1 MDAAAVF
8 RHGLGN
14 MNMMARNPPYHHH
27 PPPPLPPQ
35 NYHQALRR
43 PPPSRGDDNESD
55 GPSNR
60 IAHTLTACCRCRQRK
75 TRCDPTLPRCL
86 PCERAGSICEY
97 FDTSKGKKI
106 NRNYVIKLQEKVRAL
121 EAELRQYTDEDVEF
135 SHIDE
140 DMVRPGGL
148 VKLGD
153 TDETPRYLG
162 PSSGIAMTRLLVQGA
177 KLFTDSKRISELIP
191 EVRARRMTRMQS
203 IVMTRDRK
211 KSYPMISAH
220 PANTLPTRPIAN
232 KLVDVFC
239 QRSQVFWPTLHEK
252 QFLDD
257 LEAVF
262 AGDQDPYKNLIVRMV
277 FAISLQKLDPQY
289 AGLADSYYLAAM
301 EHFEAVV
308 RPKDLKSLQA
318 LALIGQYSLLTPTRT
333 AVYYMVGLATRICQA
348 EGLTDE
354 KTISQGYSLDPLTLD
369 MRRRLAYIIT
379 SMEAGLAHS
388 MGRPNGFSKADDR
401 MDVQPF
407 ATVDDEY
414 ITAEGVLQ
422 GPTSENKL
430 VALHFF
436 KMRMEQAEIRRVL
449 YEKKRDEPKDE
460 SHPWFAKMERE
471 IQNWIDSSPQSP
483 SWCRPWFTGRYHQM
497 RIFLYR
503 PSPQVPR
510 PSARAA
516 SICFEGAAYIIN
528 LSKQQME
535 KAAVDITWVFLLNL
549 YMSLNTLLWTI
560 SYPEIRQAH
569 SREEVEDLGDQ
580 TLDILEQCT
589 ERWPGTAQA
598 VQLYS
603 IFAKA
608 CLQSYEARDTPILQ
622 PSSTFTTPPSL
633 FDSNSPQGSEN
644 SASTAPTAAPTF
656 KVNQPHNPPQ
666 FGFVFDATPESMN
679 TYQWDNS
686 FPPPQP
692 TFRSNSIWGN
702 PSADAMGRRFSAYP
716 PESPC
721 DGLDDATPP
730 ATTTPGY
737 NSSSPPSTIGNA
749 LPTPPE
755 SLGPASHQIGTPSNS
770 SSTVSPPAMGTPAMG
785 TPAMSHSSP
794 LILQQGTPTMM
805 GHSTNMSPPPLPH
818 HGQHSRGSAFGV
830 PPTSNQAPPQRPLPT
845 YNPVNDWFNPPPP
858 FINPDAFSSMSNSF
872 FGDSL
877 QVNGFNGQNPGL
889 GLDQFGGGQPFNWSQ
904 ERQGSLSQ
912 EQQMELM
919 NVLENEGMSDIDALL
934 NMGMSGTAGPAG
946 GWPQA

>member
-8 RHGLGN
+8 RHGLSN

-27 PPPPLPPQ
+27 QPPPPPPRLH
-35 NYHQALRR
+35 YQALRA
-43 PPPSRGDDNESD
+43 PPSSRGDDNEND

-86 PCERAGSICEY
+86 PCERAGSVCEY
-97 FDTSKGKKI
+97 FDTTKGKKI

-121 EAELRQYTDEDVEF
+121 EAELRQYTDDDSEF
-135 SHIDE
+135 AHIEE

-148 VKLGD
+148 VRLND

-203 IVMTRDRK
+203 IVMTRERK

-220 PANTLPTRPIAN
+220 PAATLPNRATAD
-232 KLVDVFC
+232 KLVEVFR

-252 QFLDD
+252 RFLED

-262 AGDQDPYKNLIVRMV
+262 EGDQDPYKNLIVRMV
-277 FAISLQKLDPQY
+277 FAISLQKLEPQY
-289 AGLADSYYLAAM
+289 AGLADSFYLAAM

-308 RPKDLKSLQA
+308 QPKDLKSLQS
-318 LALIGQYSLLTPTRT
+318 LALIGQYSLLTPART
-333 AVYYMVGLATRICQA
+333 AVYYMMGLATRICQA

-354 KTISQGYSLDPLTLD
+354 KTISAGYTLDPLTLD
-369 MRRRLAYIIT
+369 LRRRLAYIVT

-388 MGRPNGFSKADDR
+388 MGRPNGFSKVDDR
-401 MDVQPF
+401 MDVEPF
-407 ATVDDEY
+407 ALVDDEY
-414 ITAEGVLQ
+414 ITADGILQ
-422 GPTSENKL
+422 GPSCEKKL

-460 SHPWFAKMERE
+460 NHPWFSKMESD
-471 IQNWIDSSPQSP
+471 IQNWIDSSPQNP
-483 SWCRPWFTGRYHQM
+483 AWCRPWFTGRYHQM

-516 SICFEGAAYIIN
+516 SICFEGASYIIN

-549 YMSLNTLLWTI
+549 YMSLNTLLWTV

-569 SREEVEDLGDQ
+569 PREDVEELSDQ

-622 PSSTFTTPPSL
+622 SSSTFPTPPSL
-633 FDSNSPQGSEN
+633 FDGNSPQGSDH
-644 SASTAPTAAPTF
+644 SASTAPTAGGPTF
-656 KVNQPHNPPQ
+656 KVNPPHNPPQ

-702 PSADAMGRRFSAYP
+702 PSTDSMGRRFSAYP
-716 PESPC
+716 PESP
-721 DGLDDATPP
+721 LDDATPP

-737 NSSSPPSTIGNA
+737 TSSSPPSTIGNT

-755 SLGPASHQIGTPSNS
+755 SLSATNQQVGTPSGS
-770 SSTVSPPAMGTPAMG
+770 SSTISPPAMGTPAMG
-785 TPAMSHSSP
+785 TPAMSQSSP
-794 LILQQGTPTMM
+794 LILQQGTPTMVS
-805 GHSTNMSPPPLPH
+805 HSSNMSPPPPPNSGH
-818 HGQHSRGSAFGV
+818 HPRGQPFGV
-830 PPTSNQAPPQRPLPT
+830 PHTPHQTPQQRPLPT

-877 QVNGFNGQNPGL
+877 QMNGFNAQNAGL
-889 GLDQFGGGQPFNWSQ
+889 GLDQFGAQPFNWSQ

-912 EQQMELM
+912 QQQMELM

-934 NMGMSGTAGPAG
+934 NMGMNGTAGPAG
-946 GWPQA
+946 GWAQA

>member
-1 MDAAAVF
+1 
-8 RHGLGN
+8 
-14 MNMMARNPPYHHH
+14 MMPRNPPYHHH
-27 PPPPLPPQ
+27 PPPNPPPQ
-35 NYHQALRR
+35 LYPGGAR
-43 PPPSRGDDNESD
+43 PPTASREDPENDAS
-55 GPSNR
+55 SNR

-86 PCERAGSICEY
+86 PCERAGSVCEY
-97 FDTSKGKKI
+97 FDTTKGKKI

-121 EAELRQYTDEDVEF
+121 EAELRQYTDDDSEF
-135 SHIDE
+135 SHVDE
-140 DMVRPGGL
+140 DIVRPGGL
-148 VKLGD
+148 VRLND

-211 KSYPMISAH
+211 KSYPLISAH
-220 PANTLPTRPIAN
+220 PAQALPNRPVAN

-252 QFLDD
+252 QFLED
-257 LEAVF
+257 LEAVY

-301 EHFEAVV
+301 EHFEQVV
-308 RPKDLKSLQA
+308 RPKDLKSLQS
-318 LALIGQYSLLTPTRT
+318 LAMIGQYSLLTPTRT

-354 KTISQGYSLDPLTLD
+354 KTISAGYSLDPLTLD
-369 MRRRLAYIIT
+369 LRRRLAYIIT

-388 MGRPNGFSKADDR
+388 MGRPNGFSKVDDQ
-401 MDVQPF
+401 MDVEPF

-414 ITAEGVLQ
+414 ITADGIDQ
-422 GPTSENKL
+422 GPPSEKKL

-449 YEKKRDEPKDE
+449 YEKKRDEPRDE
-460 SHPWFAKMERE
+460 NHPWFAKMERD
-471 IQNWIDSSPQSP
+471 IQHWIDSSPQSP
-483 SWCRPWFTGRYHQM
+483 AWCRPWFTGRYHQM

-510 PSARAA
+510 PSPRAA
-516 SICFEGAAYIIN
+516 AICFEGASYIIN

-549 YMSLNTLLWTI
+549 YMSLNTLLWTV
-560 SYPEIRQAH
+560 SYPEVRQAH
-569 SREEVEDLGDQ
+569 PREEVEELGDQ

-603 IFAKA
+603 IFVKA
-608 CLQSYEARDTPILQ
+608 CLQSYEARDTPQLQ

-633 FDSNSPQGSEN
+633 FDGTSPQGSEI
-644 SASTAPTAAPTF
+644 SASTAPGGGPSF
-656 KVNQPHNPPQ
+656 KVNPPHNPPQ
-666 FGFVFDATPESMN
+666 FNFVFDATPESMN
-679 TYQWDNS
+679 TYQWDPN
-686 FPPPQP
+686 FPPHP

-702 PSADAMGRRFSAYP
+702 SSGEHTGRRFSNCP
-716 PESPC
+716 PDSPLE
-721 DGLDDATPP
+721 DSTPP
-730 ATTTPGY
+730 ATSTPAY
-737 NSSSPPSTIGNA
+737 TSSSSPPSTMHN
-749 LPTPPE
+749 
-755 SLGPASHQIGTPSNS
+755 
-770 SSTVSPPAMGTPAMG
+770 AMGTPPDSMGPHVGTPSSSTISPPPMG
-785 TPAMSHSSP
+785 TPATMPHSSP
-794 LILQQGTPTMM
+794 LGLQHGTPNMAQ
-805 GHSTNMSPPPLPH
+805 HSTNMSPPPPPVP
-818 HGQHSRGSAFGV
+818 GQGPRARNFAP
-830 PPTSNQAPPQRPLPT
+830 PPTSNPGGPQRPLPN
-845 YNPVNDWFNPPPP
+845 YNVGTDWFNPPPP
-858 FINPDAFSSMSNSF
+858 FINPETFSSMGNNF

-877 QVNGFNGQNPGL
+877 QVNGLHPHSSGM
-889 GLDQFGGGQPFNWSQ
+889 GLDHFGGHSFNWSQ

-912 EQQMELM
+912 QQQIELM
-919 NVLENEGMSDIDALL
+919 NALENEGMSDIDALL
-934 NMGMSGTAGPAG
+934 MGMNGHPNAGNSNWA
-946 GWPQA
+946 QA

>member
-1 MDAAAVF
+1 MN
-8 RHGLGN
+8 N

-27 PPPPLPPQ
+27 PPPPPPPHA
-35 NYHQALRR
+35 YHHQQIRG
-43 PPPSRGDDNESD
+43 PPPSRGDDHDGD

-86 PCERAGSICEY
+86 PCERAGSVCEY
-97 FDTSKGKKI
+97 FDTTKGKKI

-121 EAELRQYTDEDVEF
+121 EAELRQYTDEDDEF

-148 VKLGD
+148 VKLND

-211 KSYPMISAH
+211 KSYPMVSAH
-220 PANTLPTRPIAN
+220 PAAALPTRPVAN

-252 QFLDD
+252 QFLED

-308 RPKDLKSLQA
+308 CPKDLKSLQS

-333 AVYYMVGLATRICQA
+333 AVYYMVGLAARICQA

-354 KTISQGYSLDPLTLD
+354 KTIAQGGLLDPLTLD
-369 MRRRLAYIIT
+369 MRRRLAYVVT

-388 MGRPNGFSKADDR
+388 MGRPNGFSKVDDR
-401 MDVQPF
+401 MDVEPF

-414 ITAEGVLQ
+414 ITSEGLLQ
-422 GPTSENKL
+422 GPPSENKL

-449 YEKKRDEPKDE
+449 YEKKREEPRDEN
-460 SHPWFAKMERE
+460 HPWFAKMERE
-471 IQNWIDSSPQSP
+471 IQGWIDSSPQNP
-483 SWCRPWFTGRYHQM
+483 AWCRPWFTGRYHQM

-516 SICFEGAAYIIN
+516 SICFEGASYIIN

-569 SREEVEDLGDQ
+569 TREEVEELSDQ

-608 CLQSYEARDTPILQ
+608 CLQSYEARDTPVLQ
-622 PSSTFTTPPSL
+622 SSSTFTTPPSM
-633 FDSNSPQGSEN
+633 FDGDSPQGSEN
-644 SASTAPTAAPTF
+644 SASTAPSAAPTF
-656 KVNQPHNPPQ
+656 KVNPPHNPPQ

-679 TYQWDNS
+679 TFQWDNS

-702 PSADAMGRRFSAYP
+702 PTADSMGRRFSAYP
-716 PESPC
+716 PDSPMP
-721 DGLDDATPP
+721 DDATPP

-737 NSSSPPSTIGNA
+737 TSSSPPSTIGNA

-755 SLGPASHQIGTPSNS
+755 SFGPMSQPIGTPTNS
-770 SSTVSPPAMGTPAMG
+770 SSTISPPPMSTPGPMGTPGPMSTPGGMGTPAM
-785 TPAMSHSSP
+785 HSSP
-794 LILQQGTPTMM
+794 LILQQGTPNMVQ
-805 GHSTNMSPPPLPH
+805 HSTNMSPPPPPH
-818 HGQHSRGSAFGV
+818 PGQRGPAFGM
-830 PPTSNQAPPQRPLPT
+830 PPTSAPPQRPLPS

-877 QVNGFNGQNPGL
+877 QVNGFNHQNPGL
-889 GLDQFGGGQPFNWSQ
+889 GLDHLGGGQPFNWSQ

-912 EQQMELM
+912 QQQMELM

-934 NMGMSGTAGPAG
+934 NMGMNGTAGPAAN
-946 GWPQA
+946 WPQA

>member
-8 RHGLGN
+8 RNGLGN
-14 MNMMARNPPYHHH
+14 MNMIPRNPPYH
-27 PPPPLPPQ
+27 PPPPPHQQGHPAAARLPP
-35 NYHQALRR
+35 A
-43 PPPSRGDDNESD
+43 SREDPEGD

-97 FDTSKGKKI
+97 FDTTKGKKI
-106 NRNYVIKLQEKVRAL
+106 NRNYVIKLQEKVRQL
-121 EAELRQYTDEDVEF
+121 EAELRQYTDDDSEY

-140 DMVRPGGL
+140 DIVRPGGL
-148 VKLGD
+148 VRLND

-220 PANTLPTRPIAN
+220 PAQTLPTRPVAN

-252 QFLDD
+252 QFMED

-301 EHFEAVV
+301 EHFEKVV
-308 RPKDLKSLQA
+308 RPKDLKSLQS

-348 EGLTDE
+348 EGFTDE
-354 KTISQGYSLDPLTLD
+354 KTISAGYSIDPLTLD
-369 MRRRLAYIIT
+369 MRRRLAYIVT

-388 MGRPNGFSKADDR
+388 MGRPNGFSKVDDR
-401 MDVQPF
+401 MDVEPF
-407 ATVDDEY
+407 ATVNDEY
-414 ITAEGVLQ
+414 ITSDGILP
-422 GPTSENKL
+422 GPASESKL

-460 SHPWFAKMERE
+460 SHPWFAKMESD
-471 IQNWIDSSPQSP
+471 IQNWIDSSPQNP

-503 PSPQVPR
+503 PSPQVPK
-510 PSARAA
+510 PSPRAA
-516 SICFEGAAYIIN
+516 TICFEGASYIIN

-569 SREEVEDLGDQ
+569 PREEVEELSDQ

-608 CLQSYEARDTPILQ
+608 CMQSYEARDTPIPQ
-622 PSSTFTTPPSL
+622 PSSTFTTPPSM
-633 FDSNSPQGSEN
+633 FDGNSPQGSEV
-644 SASTAPTAAPTF
+644 SASTAPTAGPSF
-656 KVNQPHNPPQ
+656 KVNPPHSSPHNPPQ

-679 TYQWDNS
+679 TYQWDPN
-686 FPPPQP
+686 FPTQP

-702 PSADAMGRRFSAYP
+702 PSTDSMGRRFSAYP
-716 PESPC
+716 PESP
-721 DGLDDATPP
+721 LDDSTPP

-737 NSSSPPSTIGNA
+737 TSASSPPSTINNA
-749 LPTPPE
+749 IPSPPDSYGPTSQPV
-755 SLGPASHQIGTPSNS
+755 GTPAS
-770 SSTVSPPAMGTPAMG
+770 STISPPPMGTPAIG
-785 TPAMSHSSP
+785 TPAMSSSSP
-794 LILQQGTPTMM
+794 LVLQHGTPNTIT
-805 GHSTNMSPPPLPH
+805 HSTNMSPPPLPP
-818 HGQHSRGSAFGV
+818 GSAQSQPLSRGTPFAA
-830 PPTSNQAPPQRPLPT
+830 PPTSNPAAPQRPLPT
-845 YNPVNDWFNPPPP
+845 YNPVTDWFNPPPP

-877 QVNGFNGQNPGL
+877 QMGGLANSQNAGL
-889 GLDQFGGGQPFNWSQ
+889 GLEQFGGQPFNWSQ

-912 EQQMELM
+912 QQQAELL
-919 NVLENEGMSDIDALL
+919 NVLESEGMSDIDALL
-934 NMGMSGTAGPAG
+934 NMGMSSTPAPSG
-946 GWPQA
+946 GWAQA

>member
-1 MDAAAVF
+1 MN
-8 RHGLGN
+8 N

-27 PPPPLPPQ
+27 PPPPPPPHA
-35 NYHQALRR
+35 YHHQQIRG
-43 PPPSRGDDNESD
+43 PPPSRGDDHDGD

-60 IAHTLTACCRCRQRK
+60 IAHTLTACCRCRQ
-75 TRCDPTLPRCL
+75 
-86 PCERAGSICEY
+86 
-97 FDTSKGKKI
+97 GKKI

-121 EAELRQYTDEDVEF
+121 EAELRQYTDEDDEF

-148 VKLGD
+148 VKLND

-211 KSYPMISAH
+211 KSYPMVSAH
-220 PANTLPTRPIAN
+220 PAAALPTRPVAN

-252 QFLDD
+252 QFLED

-308 RPKDLKSLQA
+308 CPKDLKSLQS

-333 AVYYMVGLATRICQA
+333 AVYYMVGLAARICQA

-354 KTISQGYSLDPLTLD
+354 KTIAQGGLLDPLTLD
-369 MRRRLAYIIT
+369 MRRRLAYIVT

-388 MGRPNGFSKADDR
+388 MGRPNGFSKVDDR
-401 MDVQPF
+401 MDVEPF

-414 ITAEGVLQ
+414 ITSEGLLQ
-422 GPTSENKL
+422 GPPSENKL

-449 YEKKRDEPKDE
+449 YEKKREEPRDEN
-460 SHPWFAKMERE
+460 HPWFAKMERE
-471 IQNWIDSSPQSP
+471 IQGWIDSSPQNP
-483 SWCRPWFTGRYHQM
+483 AWCRPWFTGRYHQM

-516 SICFEGAAYIIN
+516 SICFEGASYIIN

-569 SREEVEDLGDQ
+569 TREEVEELSDQ

-608 CLQSYEARDTPILQ
+608 CLQSYEARDTPVLQ
-622 PSSTFTTPPSL
+622 SSSTFTTPPSM
-633 FDSNSPQGSEN
+633 FDGDSPQGSEN
-644 SASTAPTAAPTF
+644 SASTAPSAAPTF
-656 KVNQPHNPPQ
+656 KVNPPHNPPQ

-679 TYQWDNS
+679 T
-686 FPPPQP
+686 FH
-692 TFRSNSIWGN
+692 
-702 PSADAMGRRFSAYP
+702 
-716 PESPC
+716 
-721 DGLDDATPP
+721 
-730 ATTTPGY
+730 
-737 NSSSPPSTIGNA
+737 TIGNA

-755 SLGPASHQIGTPSNS
+755 SFGPMSQPIGTPTNS
-770 SSTVSPPAMGTPAMG
+770 SSTISPPPMSTPGPMGTPGPMSTPGGMGTPAM
-785 TPAMSHSSP
+785 HSSP
-794 LILQQGTPTMM
+794 LILQQGTPNMVQ
-805 GHSTNMSPPPLPH
+805 HSTNMSPPPPPH
-818 HGQHSRGSAFGV
+818 PGQRGPAFGM
-830 PPTSNQAPPQRPLPT
+830 PPTSAPPQRPLPS

-877 QVNGFNGQNPGL
+877 QVNGFNHQNPGL
-889 GLDQFGGGQPFNWSQ
+889 GLDHLGGGQPFNWSQ

-912 EQQMELM
+912 QQQMELM

-934 NMGMSGTAGPAG
+934 NMGMNGTAGPAAN
-946 GWPQA
+946 WPQA

>member
-8 RHGLGN
+8 RHGLGS

-27 PPPPLPPQ
+27 PPPPPQ
-35 NYHQALRR
+35 PQLHHQVQALRA
-43 PPPSRGDDNESD
+43 PPSSRGDDESD

-86 PCERAGSICEY
+86 PCERAGSVCEY
-97 FDTSKGKKI
+97 FDTTKGKKI

-121 EAELRQYTDEDVEF
+121 EADLRQYTDDDHEF

-140 DMVRPGGL
+140 DMVRPGGMVRL
-148 VKLGD
+148 ND

-211 KSYPMISAH
+211 KSYPMMSAH
-220 PANTLPTRPIAN
+220 PATALPARNVAN
-232 KLVDVFC
+232 RLVDVFC
-239 QRSQVFWPTLHEK
+239 QRSQIFWPTVHEK
-252 QFLDD
+252 QFLED

-301 EHFEAVV
+301 EHFEEVV
-308 RPKDLKSLQA
+308 RPKDLKSLQS

-348 EGLTDE
+348 EGLIDE
-354 KTISQGYSLDPLTLD
+354 KTISAGYSMDPLTLD

-388 MGRPNGFSKADDR
+388 MGRPNGFSKVDDR
-401 MDVQPF
+401 MDVEPF

-414 ITAEGVLQ
+414 ITADGILQ
-422 GPTSENKL
+422 GPPSDTKL

-449 YEKKRDEPKDE
+449 YEKKREEPKDE

-471 IQNWIDSSPQSP
+471 IQNWIDSSPQNP
-483 SWCRPWFTGRYHQM
+483 AWCRPWFTGRYHQM

-516 SICFEGAAYIIN
+516 TICFEGASYIIN

-549 YMSLNTLLWTI
+549 YMSLNTLLWTV

-569 SREEVEDLGDQ
+569 PREEVEELSDQ

-608 CLQSYEARDTPILQ
+608 CLQSYEARDTPIIQ
-622 PSSTFTTPPSL
+622 SSSTFATPPSM
-633 FDSNSPQGSEN
+633 FDGNSPQGSDN
-644 SASTAPTAAPTF
+644 SPSTRQPNGPSF
-656 KVNQPHNPPQ
+656 KVNSPHNPPQ

-679 TYQWDNS
+679 TFQWDNS

-702 PSADAMGRRFSAYP
+702 PSTDSMGRRFSAYP
-716 PESPC
+716 PESP
-721 DGLDDATPP
+721 LDDATPP
-730 ATTTPGY
+730 ATSTPGY
-737 NSSSPPSTIGNA
+737 ASSSPPGGLGNA

-755 SLGPASHQIGTPSNS
+755 SLGPTSQPVGTPTSA
-770 SSTVSPPAMGTPAMG
+770 TTISPPPMGTPAI
-785 TPAMSHSSP
+785 SHSSP
-794 LILQQGTPTMM
+794 HGLQQGTPTLIA
-805 GHSTNMSPPPLPH
+805 HSSNMSPPPPPNPAH
-818 HGQHSRGSAFGV
+818 QQHAARG
-830 PPTSNQAPPQRPLPT
+830 PPFAVTSNPAPQQRPLPN
-845 YNPVNDWFNPPPP
+845 YNPTNDWFNQPPP
-858 FINPDAFSSMSNSF
+858 FINPDAFSSLSNSF

-877 QVNGFNGQNPGL
+877 QVNGFNTQNPGL
-889 GLDQFGGGQPFNWSQ
+889 GLDQFGGPFNWSQ

-912 EQQMELM
+912 QQQMELM
-919 NVLENEGMSDIDALL
+919 SALENEGMSDIDALL
-934 NMGMSGTAGPAG
+934 NMGMNGTGGPAA

>member
-14 MNMMARNPPYHHH
+14 NMIPRNPPYHHH
-27 PPPPLPPQ
+27 PPPNAPPQ
-35 NYHQALRR
+35 FYPGPPRA
-43 PPPSRGDDNESD
+43 PPPSSREDPESD
-55 GPSNR
+55 GSSNR

-86 PCERAGSICEY
+86 PCERAGSVCEY
-97 FDTSKGKKI
+97 FDTTKGKKI
-106 NRNYVIKLQEKVRAL
+106 NRNYVIKLQEKVRQL
-121 EAELRQYTDEDVEF
+121 EAELRQYTDDDSEF

-148 VKLGD
+148 VRLND

-191 EVRARRMTRMQS
+191 QVRARRMTRMQS

-220 PANTLPTRPIAN
+220 PAQTLPTRPIAN

-252 QFLDD
+252 LFLED
-257 LEAVF
+257 LEAVY

-301 EHFEAVV
+301 ENFEQVA
-308 RPKDLKSLQA
+308 RPKDLKSLQS

-354 KTISQGYSLDPLTLD
+354 NTISAGYSMDPLTLD

-388 MGRPNGFSKADDR
+388 MGRPNGFSKVDDR
-401 MDVQPF
+401 MDVEPF

-414 ITAEGVLQ
+414 IKADGIGQ
-422 GPTSENKL
+422 GPPSEKKL

-449 YEKKRDEPKDE
+449 YEKKRDEPRDE
-460 SHPWFAKMERE
+460 SHPWFAKMERD
-471 IQNWIDSSPQSP
+471 IQNWIDSSPQNP
-483 SWCRPWFTGRYHQM
+483 AWCRPWFTGRYHQM

-503 PSPQVPR
+503 PSPQVPK
-510 PSARAA
+510 PSPRAA
-516 SICFEGAAYIIN
+516 TICFEGASYIIN

-549 YMSLNTLLWTI
+549 YMSLNTLLWTV

-569 SREEVEDLGDQ
+569 PREEVEELSDQ

-633 FDSNSPQGSEN
+633 FDGNSPQGSEI
-644 SASTAPTAAPTF
+644 SASTAPGGGPTF
-656 KVNQPHNPPQ
+656 KVNPPQ

-679 TYQWDNS
+679 TYQWDPN
-686 FPPPQP
+686 FPPQP

-702 PSADAMGRRFSAYP
+702 PSNDSMGRRFSAYP
-716 PESPC
+716 PDSP
-721 DGLDDATPP
+721 LDDSTPP

-737 NSSSPPSTIGNA
+737 ASSSSPPSTINNA

-755 SLGPASHQIGTPSNS
+755 SLGPASHSI
-770 SSTVSPPAMGTPAMG
+770 VGTPASSTISPPPMG

-794 LILQQGTPTMM
+794 LVLQHGTPTMVA
-805 GHSTNMSPPPLPH
+805 HSTNMSPPPPPGP
-818 HGQHSRGSAFGV
+818 GQQQQQPPGRGPTFAV
-830 PPTSNQAPPQRPLPT
+830 PQISNAGGPQRPLPN
-845 YNPVNDWFNPPPP
+845 YNPVTDWFNPPPP
-858 FINPDAFSSMSNSF
+858 FINPDVFSSLSNSF
-872 FGDSL
+872 FGDAL
-877 QVNGFNGQNPGL
+877 QVNGYANAQNAGL

-912 EQQMELM
+912 QQQIELM

-934 NMGMSGTAGPAG
+934 NMGTSVAG
-946 GWPQA
+946 GPGGNWPRT

>member
-1 MDAAAVF
+1 MDASAVF

-14 MNMMARNPPYHHH
+14 MMPRNLPYHHH
-27 PPPPLPPQ
+27 LSPNPPPQLYPGGG
-35 NYHQALRR
+35 R
-43 PPPSRGDDNESD
+43 PPTAGREDPESD
-55 GPSNR
+55 ATSNR

-86 PCERAGSICEY
+86 PCERAGSVCEY
-97 FDTSKGKKI
+97 FDTTKGKKI

-121 EAELRQYTDEDVEF
+121 EAELRQYTDDDSDFAHV
-135 SHIDE
+135 DE
-140 DMVRPGGL
+140 DIVRPGGMVRL
-148 VKLGD
+148 ND

-177 KLFTDSKRISELIP
+177 KFFTDSKRISELIP

-211 KSYPMISAH
+211 KSYPLISAH
-220 PANTLPTRPIAN
+220 PAQALPNRPVAD

-252 QFLDD
+252 QFLED
-257 LEAVF
+257 LEAVY

-301 EHFEAVV
+301 EHFEQVV
-308 RPKDLKSLQA
+308 RPKDLKSLQS
-318 LALIGQYSLLTPTRT
+318 LAMIGQYSLLTPTRT
-333 AVYYMVGLATRICQA
+333 AVYYMVGLATRVCQA

-354 KTISQGYSLDPLTLD
+354 KTISAGYSIDPLTLD

-388 MGRPNGFSKADDR
+388 MGRPNGFSKVDDR
-401 MDVQPF
+401 MDVEPF

-414 ITAEGVLQ
+414 ITADGIGQ
-422 GPTSENKL
+422 GPPSEKKL

-449 YEKKRDEPKDE
+449 YEKKRDEPRDE
-460 SHPWFAKMERE
+460 NHPWFAKMERD
-471 IQNWIDSSPQSP
+471 IQNWIDSSPQNP
-483 SWCRPWFTGRYHQM
+483 AWCRPWFTGRYHQM

-510 PSARAA
+510 PSPRAA
-516 SICFEGAAYIIN
+516 GICFEGAAYIIN

-549 YMSLNTLLWTI
+549 YMSLNTLLWTV

-569 SREEVEDLGDQ
+569 PREEVEELGDQ

-603 IFAKA
+603 IFVKA
-608 CLQSYEARDTPILQ
+608 CLQSYEARDTPQ
-622 PSSTFTTPPSL
+622 MQTSSTFTTPPSL
-633 FDSNSPQGSEN
+633 FDGNSPQGSEG
-644 SASTAPTAAPTF
+644 SASTAPGGGPSF

-666 FGFVFDATPESMN
+666 FNFVFDATPESMN
-679 TYQWDNS
+679 TYQWDPN
-686 FPPPQP
+686 FPPHP
-692 TFRSNSIWGN
+692 TFRSNSIWGSSN
-702 PSADAMGRRFSAYP
+702 ENTGRRLSSTYP
-716 PESPC
+716 PESPLE
-721 DGLDDATPP
+721 DSTPP
-730 ATTTPGY
+730 ATTTPAY
-737 NSSSPPSTIGNA
+737 TSSSSPPSTINNA
-749 LPTPPE
+749 MPTPPD
-755 SLGPASHQIGTPSNS
+755 SMGGHVGTPS
-770 SSTVSPPAMGTPAMG
+770 SSTISPPPMG

-794 LILQQGTPTMM
+794 LGLQHGTPNMAQ
-805 GHSTNMSPPPLPH
+805 HSTNMSPPPPP
-818 HGQHSRGSAFGV
+818 V
-830 PPTSNQAPPQRPLPT
+830 PGMGARAQNFAHLPTSNPAGPQRPLPH
-845 YNPVNDWFNPPPP
+845 YNSGTDWFNPPPP
-858 FINPDAFSSMSNSF
+858 FINPDTFSSMGNSY
-872 FGDSL
+872 FGDPL
-877 QVNGFNGQNPGL
+877 PANGLHPHSTGM
-889 GLDQFGGGQPFNWSQ
+889 GLDHFGGQSFSWSQ

-912 EQQMELM
+912 QQQIELM
-919 NVLENEGMSDIDALL
+919 NALENEGMSDIDALL
-934 NMGMSGTAGPAG
+934 MGMNGVPNAG
-946 GWPQA
+946 GSNWAHA

>member
-14 MNMMARNPPYHHH
+14 MMPPNAPYHHH
-27 PPPPLPPQ
+27 PPPNHPPQ
-35 NYHQALRR
+35 LYPGAARI
-43 PPPSRGDDNESD
+43 PPASREDPESD

-86 PCERAGSICEY
+86 PCERAGSVCEY
-97 FDTSKGKKI
+97 FDTTKGKKI

-121 EAELRQYTDEDVEF
+121 EAELRQYTDDDNEF
-135 SHIDE
+135 SHVDE
-140 DMVRPGGL
+140 DIVRPGGL
-148 VKLGD
+148 VRLND

-220 PANTLPTRPIAN
+220 PAQALPTRPVAN

-252 QFLDD
+252 RFLDD
-257 LEAVF
+257 LEAVY

-277 FAISLQKLDPQY
+277 FAISLQKMDPQY

-301 EHFEAVV
+301 EHFEKVV
-308 RPKDLKSLQA
+308 RPKDLKSLQS
-318 LALIGQYSLLTPTRT
+318 LAMIGQYSLLTPTRT
-333 AVYYMVGLATRICQA
+333 AVYYMVGLATRVCQA

-354 KTISQGYSLDPLTLD
+354 KTISAGYSMDPLTLD

-388 MGRPNGFSKADDR
+388 MGRPNGFSKVDDR
-401 MDVQPF
+401 MDVEPF

-414 ITAEGVLQ
+414 ITADGIGQ
-422 GPTSENKL
+422 GPTSEKKL

-449 YEKKRDEPKDE
+449 YEKKRDEPRDE
-460 SHPWFAKMERE
+460 THPWFAKMESD
-471 IQNWIDSSPQSP
+471 IQHWIDSSPQNP
-483 SWCRPWFTGRYHQM
+483 AWCRPWFTGRYHQM

-503 PSPQVPR
+503 PSPQVPK
-510 PSARAA
+510 PSPRAA
-516 SICFEGAAYIIN
+516 AICFEGASYIIN

-569 SREEVEDLGDQ
+569 PREEVEELGDQ

-608 CLQSYEARDTPILQ
+608 CLQSYEARDTPVLQ

-633 FDSNSPQGSEN
+633 FDGNSPQGSEI
-644 SASTAPTAAPTF
+644 SASTAPGGGGPSF
-656 KVNQPHNPPQ
+656 KVNPPHNPPQ

-679 TYQWDNS
+679 TYQWDPN
-686 FPPPQP
+686 FPPHP

-702 PSADAMGRRFSAYP
+702 SSNENMGRRFSAYP
-716 PESPC
+716 PESPLE
-721 DGLDDATPP
+721 DSTPP

-737 NSSSPPSTIGNA
+737 TSSSSPPSTINNA
-749 LPTPPE
+749 MPTPPE
-755 SLGPASHQIGTPSNS
+755 SMGQHVGTPS
-770 SSTVSPPAMGTPAMG
+770 SSTVSPPAMGTPAM
-785 TPAMSHSSP
+785 SHSSSP
-794 LILQQGTPTMM
+794 LVLQHGTPNMAQ
-805 GHSTNMSPPPLPH
+805 HSTNMSPPPLPGP
-818 HGQHSRGSAFGV
+818 GQSGRAPDFAPPPP
-830 PPTSNQAPPQRPLPT
+830 PPTSNPGAPQRPLPS
-845 YNPVNDWFNPPPP
+845 YNPVTDWFNPPPP
-858 FINPDAFSSMSNSF
+858 FINPETFSSMSNSF
-872 FGDSL
+872 FGESL
-877 QVNGFNGQNPGL
+877 QAHGLNTQNAGL
-889 GLDQFGGGQPFNWSQ
+889 GLDHFGNQPFNWSQ

-912 EQQMELM
+912 QQQVELM

-934 NMGMSGTAGPAG
+934 NMGMNGSANVGSGWA
-946 GWPQA
+946 QA

>member
-1 MDAAAVF
+1 MDIY

-14 MNMMARNPPYHHH
+14 MMPRNPPYHHH
-27 PPPPLPPQ
+27 PPPNAPPQ
-35 NYHQALRR
+35 LY
-43 PPPSRGDDNESD
+43 PGPSRAPPTSREDPESD
-55 GPSNR
+55 GSSNR

-86 PCERAGSICEY
+86 PCERAGSVCEY
-97 FDTSKGKKI
+97 YDTTKGKKI

-121 EAELRQYTDEDVEF
+121 EAELRQYTDDDSEF
-135 SHIDE
+135 SHLDE
-140 DMVRPGGL
+140 DIVRPGGL
-148 VKLGD
+148 VRLND

-220 PANTLPTRPIAN
+220 PAQSLPTRPIAN

-252 QFLDD
+252 MFLDD
-257 LEAVF
+257 LEAVY

-277 FAISLQKLDPQY
+277 FAISLQKMDPQY

-301 EHFEAVV
+301 EHFEQVS
-308 RPKDLKSLQA
+308 RPKDLKSLQS

-333 AVYYMVGLATRICQA
+333 AVYYMVGMATRVCQA

-354 KTISQGYSLDPLTLD
+354 KTIGAGNLLDPLTLD

-401 MDVQPF
+401 MDVEPF

-414 ITAEGVLQ
+414 ITADGIGQ
-422 GPTSENKL
+422 GPPSENKL

-449 YEKKRDEPKDE
+449 YEKKREEPRDE
-460 SHPWFAKMERE
+460 SHPWFGKMERD
-471 IQNWIDSSPQSP
+471 IQNWIDSSPQNP
-483 SWCRPWFTGRYHQM
+483 AWCRPWFTGRYHQM

-503 PSPQVPR
+503 PSPQVPK
-510 PSARAA
+510 PSPRAA
-516 SICFEGAAYIIN
+516 GICFEGASYIIN

-549 YMSLNTLLWTI
+549 YMSLNTLLWTV
-560 SYPEIRQAH
+560 SYPEIRLAH
-569 SREEVEDLGDQ
+569 PRDEVEELSDQ
-580 TLDILEQCT
+580 TLDILERCT

-622 PSSTFTTPPSL
+622 ASSTFTTPPSL
-633 FDSNSPQGSEN
+633 FDGNSPQGSEV
-644 SASTAPTAAPTF
+644 SASTAPGGGPTF
-656 KVNQPHNPPQ
+656 KVNPPHNPPQ

-679 TYQWDNS
+679 TYQWDPN
-686 FPPPQP
+686 FPPHP

-702 PSADAMGRRFSAYP
+702 SSGDANPNMNPGGRRFSAYP
-716 PESPC
+716 PESPLE
-721 DGLDDATPP
+721 DSTPP

-737 NSSSPPSTIGNA
+737 NSSSSPPSTINNA
-749 LPTPPE
+749 MPTPPD
-755 SLGPASHQIGTPSNS
+755 SFNSGPVGTPS
-770 SSTVSPPAMGTPAMG
+770 SSTISPPPMG
-785 TPAMSHSSP
+785 TPAMSQSSP
-794 LILQQGTPTMM
+794 LVLQHGTPTM
-805 GHSTNMSPPPLPH
+805 GQHSTNMSPPPPPVP
-818 HGQHSRGSAFGV
+818 GSRGPGGFGA
-830 PPTSNQAPPQRPLPT
+830 PPTSNPGAPQRPLPN
-845 YNPVNDWFNPPPP
+845 YNPTTDWFNPPPP

-872 FGDSL
+872 FGESL
-877 QVNGFNGQNPGL
+877 QVNGFNSQNPGL
-889 GLDQFGGGQPFNWSQ
+889 GLDQFGGPFNWSQ

-912 EQQMELM
+912 QQQVELL
-919 NVLENEGMSDIDALL
+919 NVLENEGMSDIDAIL
-934 NMGMSGTAGPAG
+934 NMGMNNPSPAASV
-946 GWPQA
+946 WPQA